1 MSNFVVSS
9 LKYRPKDFESVVG
22 QSHVTNTLKNSISE
36 NKIPSAI
43 LFCGPRGVGKTSCAR
58 IYAKEIN
65 KSSIEKD
72 ENHDYSFN
80 IFEIDAASNNK
91 TDDIRDL
98 IEKVRIPPQIGKYKV
113 YIIDEV
119 HMLSKQAENAFLKT
133 LEEPPA
139 HIVFILATT
148 EKNKI
153 LPTIL
158 SRCQIYDFNRIKEIE
173 ICKALIKICKKE
185 GFKFDDEA
193 ISIISRKS
201 DGSLRDSLTI
211 LDRVVSYTNK
221 NITTEKTSSLLNI
234 LDNESFLKISE
245 NIINGDLIPVLTLFN
260 EICEKGFN
268 EKDFLTG
275 LASHFRNIL
284 ISKSSES
291 HMIFELNKN
300 MLESFSNQGE
310 IISNSEIIQ
319 KITIIESS
327 IFKYNQIENKKLL
340 VEITLMKICKNLNE
354 NEVLVEKKK
363 DKIKIVSK
371 TSNLEKETP
380 FNNNRTNLN
389 SDKEGEQEQE
399 QEQEQEEGEEES
411 DLNDEISTAKN
422 EYKET
427 SALSLSSLKL
437 KKSALSQKEKERKKQ
452 EVLSNTFDNVSLN
465 SVWKEYSNNLEESG
479 NNSLS
484 SLMEMNEPYVSDN
497 NKINFKVPS
506 KSNKKE
512 LDFEKEK
519 IIKYL
524 KDKLKNGNIILE
536 IIIDKETNKEYF
548 ATPQEKF
555 EKLSKINPLLNQF
568 KKDLKLDL

>member
-9 LKYRPKDFESVVG
+9 LKYRPKDFDSVVG
-22 QSHVTNTLKNSISE
+22 QDHVTKTLKNSIIE
-36 NKIPSAI
+36 NKIPSAL

-65 KSSIEKD
+65 SESVQNLESP
-72 ENHDYSFN
+72 DYSFN

-133 LEEPPA
+133 LEEPPP

-158 SRCQIYDFNRIKEIE
+158 SRCQIYDFNRIKDSEINN
-173 ICKALIKICKKE
+173 CLKDICKKE
-185 GFKFDDEA
+185 GFEFEDEA
-193 ISIISRKS
+193 VSIISRKS

-211 LDRVVSYTNK
+211 LDRIVSFTNK
-221 NITTEKTSSLLNI
+221 NITTEKTSALLNI
-234 LDNESFLKISE
+234 LDNESYLNISKNIFE
-245 NIINGDLIPVLTLFN
+245 NDLISSIISFN
-260 EICEKGFN
+260 KICEKGFN

-284 ISKSSES
+284 ISKSNES
-291 HMIFELNKN
+291 HSLFEFNNEILN
-300 MLESFSNQGE
+300 SFIEQGDT
-310 IISNSEIIQ
+310 ISNSELVDH
-319 KITIIESS
+319 ITIVESS
-327 IFKYNQIENKKLL
+327 IFKYNQVENKKLL
-340 VEITLMKICKNLNE
+340 VEITLMKLCKVNQSNQI
-354 NEVLVEKKK
+354 NDKTVEKKK
-363 DKIKIVSK
+363 DDLGKSTQDPKIDTKREKIKVLNIDSEIESK
-371 TSNLEKETP
+371 KIENLE
-380 FNNNRTNLN
+380 
-389 SDKEGEQEQE
+389 
-399 QEQEQEEGEEES
+399 
-411 DLNDEISTAKN
+411 I
-422 EYKET
+422 

-437 KKSALSQKEKERKKQ
+437 KKEVNIEKEKEKENKIPLENKFDLDALKLYWKKYSKN
-452 EVLSNTFDNVSLN
+452 LSE
-465 SVWKEYSNNLEESG
+465 KG

-484 SLMEMNEPYVSDN
+484 SLMEISEPSIFEE
-497 NKINFKVPS
+497 NKILFNVPS

-512 LDFEKEK
+512 IDLYRENICDF
-519 IIKYL
+519 L
-524 KDKLKNGNIILE
+524 KSNLKNDQIVLEVNIDE
-536 IIIDKETNKEYF
+536 SMNKEYYS
-548 ATPQEKF
+548 TPQEKF
-555 EKLSKINPLLNQF
+555 DKLNEINPILNEF

>member
-22 QSHVTNTLKNSISE
+22 QNHVTNTLKNSISE

-65 KSSIEKD
+65 KSSIEND

-98 IEKVRIPPQIGKYKV
+98 IEKVRIPPQIGRYKV

-133 LEEPPA
+133 LEEPPT

-158 SRCQIYDFNRIKEIE
+158 SRCQIYDFNRIKEDE
-173 ICKALIKICKKE
+173 ICKALIEICKKE
-185 GFKFDDEA
+185 DFKFEEEA

-291 HMIFELNKN
+291 HIIFEFNKN
-300 MLESFSNQGE
+300 MLDSFSNQGE
-310 IISNSEIIQ
+310 MISNSEIIE
-319 KITIIESS
+319 KITAIENS

-354 NEVLVEKKK
+354 NKVLVEKKK

-371 TSNLEKETP
+371 SSNLGKETTVD
-380 FNNNRTNLN
+380 NNINNLD
-389 SDKEGEQEQE
+389 SDKKQ
-399 QEQEQEEGEEES
+399 EES
-411 DLNDEISTAKN
+411 DLNNEISTVKN

-437 KKSALSQKEKERKKQ
+437 KKSALSEKEKEKEKQ

-465 SVWKEYSNNLEESG
+465 SAWKEYSSNLEKNG

-484 SLMEMNEPYVSDN
+484 SLMEMNEPYINDN
-497 NKINFKVPS
+497 NNINFKVPS

-536 IIIDKETNKEYF
+536 IIIDKETNKEYY

-555 EKLSKINPLLNQF
+555 EKLSEINPLLNQF

>member
-22 QSHVTNTLKNSISE
+22 QNHVTNTLKNSISE

-65 KSSIEKD
+65 KSSIEND

-98 IEKVRIPPQIGKYKV
+98 IEKVRIPPQIGRYKV

-158 SRCQIYDFNRIKEIE
+158 SRCQIYDFNRIKEDE
-173 ICKALIKICKKE
+173 ICKALIEICKKE
-185 GFKFDDEA
+185 DFKFEEEA

-211 LDRVVSYTNK
+211 LDRVVSYTNR

-291 HMIFELNKN
+291 HIIFEFNKN
-300 MLESFSNQGE
+300 MLDSFSNQGE
-310 IISNSEIIQ
+310 MISNSEIIE
-319 KITIIESS
+319 KITAIENS

-354 NEVLVEKKK
+354 NKVLVEKKK

-371 TSNLEKETP
+371 TSNLEKETTVD
-380 FNNNRTNLN
+380 NNINNLD
-389 SDKEGEQEQE
+389 SDKKQ
-399 QEQEQEEGEEES
+399 EES
-411 DLNDEISTAKN
+411 DLNNEISTVKN

-437 KKSALSQKEKERKKQ
+437 KKSALSEKEKEKE

-465 SVWKEYSNNLEESG
+465 SAWKEYSINLEKNG

-484 SLMEMNEPYVSDN
+484 SLMEMNEPYINDN

-512 LDFEKEK
+512 LDFEKEQ

-536 IIIDKETNKEYF
+536 IIIDKETNKEYY

-555 EKLSKINPLLNQF
+555 EKLSEINPLLNQF

>member
-22 QSHVTNTLKNSISE
+22 QNHVTNTLKNSISE

-65 KSSIEKD
+65 KSSIEND

-98 IEKVRIPPQIGKYKV
+98 IEKVRIPPQIGRYKV

-158 SRCQIYDFNRIKEIE
+158 SRCQIYDFNRIKEDE
-173 ICKALIKICKKE
+173 ICKALIEICKKE
-185 GFKFDDEA
+185 DFKFEEEA

-211 LDRVVSYTNK
+211 LDRVVSYTNR

-291 HMIFELNKN
+291 HIIFDFNKN
-300 MLESFSNQGE
+300 MLDSFSNQGE
-310 IISNSEIIQ
+310 IISNSEIIE
-319 KITIIESS
+319 KITTIENS

-354 NEVLVEKKK
+354 NKVIVEKKK

-371 TSNLEKETP
+371 TSNLEKETTVD
-380 FNNNRTNLN
+380 NNINNLD
-389 SDKEGEQEQE
+389 SDKKQ
-399 QEQEQEEGEEES
+399 EES
-411 DLNDEISTAKN
+411 DLNNEISTVKN
-422 EYKET
+422 ENKET

-437 KKSALSQKEKERKKQ
+437 KKSALSEREKEKEKE

-465 SVWKEYSNNLEESG
+465 SAWKEYSSNLEKNG

-484 SLMEMNEPYVSDN
+484 SLMEMNEPYINDN

-524 KDKLKNGNIILE
+524 KDKLKNGNILLE
-536 IIIDKETNKEYF
+536 IIIDKETNKEYY

-555 EKLSKINPLLNQF
+555 EKLSEINPLLNQF

>member
-9 LKYRPKDFESVVG
+9 LKYRPKDFDSVVG
-22 QSHVTNTLKNSISE
+22 QDHVTKTLKNSIIE
-36 NKIPSAI
+36 NKIPSAL

-65 KSSIEKD
+65 SESVQNL
-72 ENHDYSFN
+72 ENPDYSFN

-133 LEEPPA
+133 LEEPPP

-158 SRCQIYDFNRIKEIE
+158 SRCQIYDFNRIKDSEINN
-173 ICKALIKICKKE
+173 CLKDICKKE
-185 GFKFDDEA
+185 GFEFEDEA
-193 ISIISRKS
+193 VSIISRKS

-211 LDRVVSYTNK
+211 LDRIVSFTNK
-221 NITTEKTSSLLNI
+221 NITTEKTSALLNI
-234 LDNESFLKISE
+234 LDNESYLNISK
-245 NIINGDLIPVLTLFN
+245 NIFEKDLISSIISFN
-260 EICEKGFN
+260 KICEKGFN

-284 ISKSSES
+284 ISKSNES
-291 HMIFELNKN
+291 HSLFEFSSEIMN
-300 MLESFSNQGE
+300 SFIEQGNTV
-310 IISNSEIIQ
+310 SNSELVDH
-319 KITIIESS
+319 ITIVESS
-327 IFKYNQIENKKLL
+327 IFKYNQVENKKLL
-340 VEITLMKICKNLNE
+340 VEITLMKLCKVNQSNQI
-354 NEVLVEKKK
+354 NDKTVEKKK
-363 DKIKIVSK
+363 DDLGKSIQDSKIEKNELRQKINTKIDTKRKKIKDLNIDSEIEPK
-371 TSNLEKETP
+371 KIENLE
-380 FNNNRTNLN
+380 
-389 SDKEGEQEQE
+389 
-399 QEQEQEEGEEES
+399 
-411 DLNDEISTAKN
+411 I
-422 EYKET
+422 

-437 KKSALSQKEKERKKQ
+437 KKEVNIEKKKEKENKIPLENKFDLGALKLYWKK
-452 EVLSNTFDNVSLN
+452 
-465 SVWKEYSNNLEESG
+465 YSKNISEKG

-484 SLMEMNEPYVSDN
+484 SLMEISEPSIFEE
-497 NKINFKVPS
+497 NKILFNVPS

-512 LDFEKEK
+512 IDLDRENICDF
-519 IIKYL
+519 L
-524 KDKLKNGNIILE
+524 KSNLKNDQIVLEVNIDE
-536 IIIDKETNKEYF
+536 SMNKEYYS
-548 ATPQEKF
+548 TPQEKF
-555 EKLSKINPLLNQF
+555 DKLNEINPILNEF

>member
-22 QSHVTNTLKNSISE
+22 QNHVTNTLKNSISE

-65 KSSIEKD
+65 KSSIEND

-98 IEKVRIPPQIGKYKV
+98 IEKVRIPPQIGRYKV

-133 LEEPPA
+133 LEEPPT

-158 SRCQIYDFNRIKEIE
+158 SRCQIYDFNRIKEDE
-173 ICKALIKICKKE
+173 ICKALIEICKKE
-185 GFKFDDEA
+185 DFKFEEEA

-291 HMIFELNKN
+291 HIIFEFNKN
-300 MLESFSNQGE
+300 MLDSFSNQGE
-310 IISNSEIIQ
+310 MISNSEIIE
-319 KITIIESS
+319 KITTIENS

-354 NEVLVEKKK
+354 SKVLVEKKK
-363 DKIKIVSK
+363 DKVKIVSK
-371 TSNLEKETP
+371 SSNLGKETTVD
-380 FNNNRTNLN
+380 NNINNLD
-389 SDKEGEQEQE
+389 SDKKQ
-399 QEQEQEEGEEES
+399 EES
-411 DLNDEISTAKN
+411 DLNNEISTVKN

-437 KKSALSQKEKERKKQ
+437 KKSALSEKEKEKEKQ

-465 SVWKEYSNNLEESG
+465 SAWKEYSSNLEKNG

-484 SLMEMNEPYVSDN
+484 SLMEMNEPYINDN
-497 NKINFKVPS
+497 NNINFKVPS

-536 IIIDKETNKEYF
+536 IIIDKETNKEYY

-555 EKLSKINPLLNQF
+555 EKLSEINPLLNQF

>member
-22 QSHVTNTLKNSISE
+22 QNHVTNTLKNSISE

-65 KSSIEKD
+65 KSSIEND

-98 IEKVRIPPQIGKYKV
+98 IEKVRIPPQIGRYKV

-133 LEEPPA
+133 LEEPPT

-158 SRCQIYDFNRIKEIE
+158 SRCQIYDFNRIKEDE
-173 ICKALIKICKKE
+173 ICKALIEICKKE
-185 GFKFDDEA
+185 DFKFEEEA

-291 HMIFELNKN
+291 HIIFEFNKN
-300 MLESFSNQGE
+300 MLDSFSNQGE
-310 IISNSEIIQ
+310 MISNSEIIE
-319 KITIIESS
+319 KITAIENS

-354 NEVLVEKKK
+354 SKVLVEKKK

-371 TSNLEKETP
+371 SSNLGKEKTVD
-380 FNNNRTNLN
+380 NNINNLD
-389 SDKEGEQEQE
+389 SDKKQ
-399 QEQEQEEGEEES
+399 EES
-411 DLNDEISTAKN
+411 DLNNEISTVKN

-437 KKSALSQKEKERKKQ
+437 KKSALSEKEKEKEKQ

-465 SVWKEYSNNLEESG
+465 SAWKEYSSNLEKNG

-484 SLMEMNEPYVSDN
+484 SLMEMNEPYINDN
-497 NKINFKVPS
+497 NNINFKVPS

-524 KDKLKNGNIILE
+524 KDKLKNGNIVLE
-536 IIIDKETNKEYF
+536 IIIDKETNKEYY

-555 EKLSKINPLLNQF
+555 EKLSEINPLLNQF

>member
-22 QSHVTNTLKNSISE
+22 QNHVTNTLKNSISE

-65 KSSIEKD
+65 KSSIEND
-72 ENHDYSFN
+72 EYHDYSFN

-98 IEKVRIPPQIGKYKV
+98 IEKVRIPPQIGTYKV

-158 SRCQIYDFNRIKEIE
+158 SRCQIYDFNRIKEDE
-173 ICKALIKICKKE
+173 ICKALIEICKKE
-185 GFKFDDEA
+185 DFKFEQEA

-221 NITTEKTSSLLNI
+221 NITTNKTSNLLNI

-245 NIINGDLIPVLTLFN
+245 NIINGDLIATLTLFN

-291 HMIFELNKN
+291 HIIFEFNKN
-300 MLESFSNQGE
+300 MLDSFSNQGE
-310 IISNSEIIQ
+310 IISNSEIIE
-319 KITIIESS
+319 KITTIESS

-354 NEVLVEKKK
+354 NKVLVEKKK

-371 TSNLEKETP
+371 TSNLEKEPTVD
-380 FNNNRTNLN
+380 NNVNNLDL
-389 SDKEGEQEQE
+389 DKKQ
-399 QEQEQEEGEEES
+399 EES
-411 DLNDEISTAKN
+411 DLNDEISTIKN

-437 KKSALSQKEKERKKQ
+437 KKSALSEKEKEKEKQ

-465 SVWKEYSNNLEESG
+465 SEWKEYSSNLEKNG
-479 NNSLS
+479 NKSLS
-484 SLMEMNEPYVSDN
+484 SLMEMNEPYITDN

-536 IIIDKETNKEYF
+536 IIIDKETNKEYY

-555 EKLSKINPLLNQF
+555 EKLSEINPLLNQF

>member
-22 QSHVTNTLKNSISE
+22 QNHVTNTLKNSISE

-65 KSSIEKD
+65 KSSIEND

-98 IEKVRIPPQIGKYKV
+98 IEKVRIPPQIGRYKV

-133 LEEPPA
+133 LEEPPT

-158 SRCQIYDFNRIKEIE
+158 SRCQIYDFNRIKEDE
-173 ICKALIKICKKE
+173 ICKALIEICKKE
-185 GFKFDDEA
+185 DFKFEEEA

-291 HMIFELNKN
+291 HIIFEFNKN
-300 MLESFSNQGE
+300 MLDSFSNQGE
-310 IISNSEIIQ
+310 MISNSEIIE
-319 KITIIESS
+319 KITAIENS

-354 NEVLVEKKK
+354 SKVLVEKKK

-371 TSNLEKETP
+371 TSNLEKETTVD
-380 FNNNRTNLN
+380 NNINNLD
-389 SDKEGEQEQE
+389 SDKKQ
-399 QEQEQEEGEEES
+399 EES
-411 DLNDEISTAKN
+411 DLNNEISTVKN

-437 KKSALSQKEKERKKQ
+437 KKSALSEKEKEKEKQ

-465 SVWKEYSNNLEESG
+465 SAWKEYSSNLEKNG

-484 SLMEMNEPYVSDN
+484 SLMEMNEPYINDN

-524 KDKLKNGNIILE
+524 KDKLKNGNIVLE
-536 IIIDKETNKEYF
+536 IIIDKETNKEYY

-555 EKLSKINPLLNQF
+555 EKLSEINPLLNQF

>member
-9 LKYRPKDFESVVG
+9 LKYRPKDFDSVVG
-22 QSHVTNTLKNSISE
+22 QDHVTKTLKNSIIE
-36 NKIPSAI
+36 NKIPSAL

-65 KSSIEKD
+65 SESVQNL
-72 ENHDYSFN
+72 ENPDYSFN

-133 LEEPPA
+133 LEEPPP

-158 SRCQIYDFNRIKEIE
+158 SRCQIYDFNRIKDSEINN
-173 ICKALIKICKKE
+173 CLKDICKKE
-185 GFKFDDEA
+185 GFEFEDEA
-193 ISIISRKS
+193 VSIISRKS

-211 LDRVVSYTNK
+211 LDRIVSFTNK
-221 NITTEKTSSLLNI
+221 NITTEKTSALLNI
-234 LDNESFLKISE
+234 LDNESYLNISK
-245 NIINGDLIPVLTLFN
+245 NIFEKDLISSIISFN
-260 EICEKGFN
+260 KICEKGFN

-284 ISKSSES
+284 VSKSNES
-291 HMIFELNKN
+291 HSLFEFSSEIMNSFIEQGN
-300 MLESFSNQGE
+300 M
-310 IISNSEIIQ
+310 ISNYELVDH
-319 KITIIESS
+319 ITIVESS
-327 IFKYNQIENKKLL
+327 IFKYNQVENKKLL
-340 VEITLMKICKNLNE
+340 VEITLMKLCKVNQSNQI
-354 NEVLVEKKK
+354 NDKTVQKKK
-363 DKIKIVSK
+363 DDLGKSILDSKIEKNEQPKKISIKIDTKTEKIK
-371 TSNLEKETP
+371 
-380 FNNNRTNLN
+380 
-389 SDKEGEQEQE
+389 
-399 QEQEQEEGEEES
+399 
-411 DLNDEISTAKN
+411 DLNIDSEIEPKKI
-422 EYKET
+422 EIPEI

-437 KKSALSQKEKERKKQ
+437 KKEVNIEKEKEKGNKIPLENKFDLDTLKRYWKK
-452 EVLSNTFDNVSLN
+452 
-465 SVWKEYSNNLEESG
+465 YSNNLSEKG

-484 SLMEMNEPYVSDN
+484 SLMEISEPSIFEE
-497 NKINFKVPS
+497 NKILFNVPS

-512 LDFEKEK
+512 IDLDRENICDF
-519 IIKYL
+519 L
-524 KDKLKNGNIILE
+524 KLNLKNDQIVLEVNIDE
-536 IIIDKETNKEYF
+536 SMNKEYYS
-548 ATPQEKF
+548 TPQEKF
-555 EKLSKINPLLNQF
+555 DKLNEINPILNEF

>member
-22 QSHVTNTLKNSISE
+22 QNHVTNTLKNSISE

-65 KSSIEKD
+65 KSSIEND

-98 IEKVRIPPQIGKYKV
+98 IEKVRIPPQIGRYKV

-133 LEEPPA
+133 LEEPPT

-158 SRCQIYDFNRIKEIE
+158 SRCQIYDFNRIKEDE
-173 ICKALIKICKKE
+173 ICKALIEICKKE
-185 GFKFDDEA
+185 DFKFEEEA

-291 HMIFELNKN
+291 HIIFEFNKN
-300 MLESFSNQGE
+300 MLDSFSNQGE
-310 IISNSEIIQ
+310 IISNSEIIE
-319 KITIIESS
+319 KITTIENS

-354 NEVLVEKKK
+354 SKVLVEKKK

-371 TSNLEKETP
+371 SSNLGKETTVD
-380 FNNNRTNLN
+380 NNINNLD
-389 SDKEGEQEQE
+389 SDKKQ
-399 QEQEQEEGEEES
+399 EES
-411 DLNDEISTAKN
+411 DLNNEISTVKN

-437 KKSALSQKEKERKKQ
+437 KKSALSEKEKEKEKQ

-465 SVWKEYSNNLEESG
+465 SAWKEYSSNLEKNG

-484 SLMEMNEPYVSDN
+484 SLMEMNEPYINDN

-536 IIIDKETNKEYF
+536 IIIDKETNKEYY

-555 EKLSKINPLLNQF
+555 EKLSEINPLLNQF

>member
-22 QSHVTNTLKNSISE
+22 QNHVTNTLKNSISE

-65 KSSIEKD
+65 KSSIEND

-98 IEKVRIPPQIGKYKV
+98 IEKVRIPPQIGRYKV

-133 LEEPPA
+133 LEEPPT

-158 SRCQIYDFNRIKEIE
+158 SRCQIYDFNRIKEDE

-185 GFKFDDEA
+185 DFKFEEEA

-291 HMIFELNKN
+291 HIIFEFNKN
-300 MLESFSNQGE
+300 MLDSFSNQGK
-310 IISNSEIIQ
+310 IISNSEIIE
-319 KITIIESS
+319 KITAIENS

-354 NEVLVEKKK
+354 NKVLVEKKK
-363 DKIKIVSK
+363 DKIKIVQK
-371 TSNLEKETP
+371 TSNLEKEKTTD
-380 FNNNRTNLN
+380 NNINNLD
-389 SDKEGEQEQE
+389 SEKKQ
-399 QEQEQEEGEEES
+399 EES
-411 DLNDEISTAKN
+411 DLNNEISTVKN

-437 KKSALSQKEKERKKQ
+437 KKSALSEKEKEKEKQ

-465 SVWKEYSNNLEESG
+465 STWKEYSSNLEKNG

-484 SLMEMNEPYVSDN
+484 SLMEMNEPYKNDN

-524 KDKLKNGNIILE
+524 KDKLKNGNINLE
-536 IIIDKETNKEYF
+536 IIIDKQTNKEYY

-555 EKLSKINPLLNQF
+555 EKLSEINPLLNQF

>member
-22 QSHVTNTLKNSISE
+22 QNHVTNTLKNSISE

-65 KSSIEKD
+65 KSSIEND

-98 IEKVRIPPQIGKYKV
+98 IEKVRIPPQIGRYKV

-133 LEEPPA
+133 LEEPPT

-158 SRCQIYDFNRIKEIE
+158 SRCQIYDFNRIKEDE
-173 ICKALIKICKKE
+173 ICKALIEICKKE
-185 GFKFDDEA
+185 DFKFEEEA

-291 HMIFELNKN
+291 HIIFEFNKN
-300 MLESFSNQGE
+300 MLDSFSNQGE
-310 IISNSEIIQ
+310 MISNSEIIE
-319 KITIIESS
+319 KITAIENS

-354 NEVLVEKKK
+354 SKVLVEKKK
-363 DKIKIVSK
+363 DKVKIVSK
-371 TSNLEKETP
+371 SSNLGKETTVD
-380 FNNNRTNLN
+380 NNINNLD
-389 SDKEGEQEQE
+389 SDKK
-399 QEQEQEEGEEES
+399 QEER
-411 DLNDEISTAKN
+411 DLNNEISTVKN

-437 KKSALSQKEKERKKQ
+437 KKSALSEKEKEKEKQ

-465 SVWKEYSNNLEESG
+465 SAWKEYSSNLEKNG

-484 SLMEMNEPYVSDN
+484 SLMEMNEPYINDDN
-497 NKINFKVPS
+497 NINFKVPS

-536 IIIDKETNKEYF
+536 IIIDKETNKEYY

-555 EKLSKINPLLNQF
+555 EKLSEINPLLNQF

>member
-22 QSHVTNTLKNSISE
+22 QNHVTNTLKNSISE

-65 KSSIEKD
+65 KSSIEND

-98 IEKVRIPPQIGKYKV
+98 IEKVRIPPQIGRYKV

-133 LEEPPA
+133 LEEPPT

-158 SRCQIYDFNRIKEIE
+158 SRCQIYDFNRIKEDE
-173 ICKALIKICKKE
+173 ICKALIEICKKE
-185 GFKFDDEA
+185 DFKFEEEA

-291 HMIFELNKN
+291 HIIFEFNKN
-300 MLESFSNQGE
+300 MLDSFSNQGE
-310 IISNSEIIQ
+310 MIPNSEVIE
-319 KITIIESS
+319 KITTIENS

-354 NEVLVEKKK
+354 SKVLVEKKK

-371 TSNLEKETP
+371 SSNLVKETTVD
-380 FNNNRTNLN
+380 NNINNLD
-389 SDKEGEQEQE
+389 SDKKQ
-399 QEQEQEEGEEES
+399 EES
-411 DLNDEISTAKN
+411 DLNNEISTVKN

-437 KKSALSQKEKERKKQ
+437 KKSALSEKEKEKEKQ

-465 SVWKEYSNNLEESG
+465 SAWKEYSSNLEKNG

-484 SLMEMNEPYVSDN
+484 SLMEMNEPYINDN
-497 NKINFKVPS
+497 NNINFKVPS

-536 IIIDKETNKEYF
+536 IIIDKETNKEYY

-555 EKLSKINPLLNQF
+555 EKLSEINPLLNQF